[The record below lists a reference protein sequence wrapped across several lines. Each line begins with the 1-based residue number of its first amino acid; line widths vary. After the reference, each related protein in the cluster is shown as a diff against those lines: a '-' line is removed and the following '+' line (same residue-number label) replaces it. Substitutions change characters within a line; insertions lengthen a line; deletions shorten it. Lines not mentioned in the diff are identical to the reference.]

1 VLTMVMILSRITG
14 TNSEVEPSRYA
25 TLGPPNTIN
34 HTLKLDHCVRDQI
47 GGLQKAL
54 VARCRLEWVAVS
66 QSDELMILFMM
77 PAAITLMSRRCGHC
91 VAAKRSHPTS
101 DPEDVWGISKPVRLC
116 VV

>member
-1 VLTMVMILSRITG
+1 MVMILSRITG

-54 VARCRLEWVAVS
+54 AARCTDGCKLG
-66 QSDELMILFMM
+66 SDNMYFLNQRRIATIL
-77 PAAITLMSRRCGHC
+77 
-91 VAAKRSHPTS
+91 
-101 DPEDVWGISKPVRLC
+101 
-116 VV
+116 

>member
-1 VLTMVMILSRITG
+1 MVMILSRITG

-54 VARCRLEWVAVS
+54 AVRGKHVSLRVA
-66 QSDELMILFMM
+66 LMGASLVQIMHIF
-77 PAAITLMSRRCGHC
+77 
-91 VAAKRSHPTS
+91 
-101 DPEDVWGISKPVRLC
+101 
-116 VV
+116 

>member
-1 VLTMVMILSRITG
+1 MVMILSRITG

-54 VARCRLEWVAVS
+54 VARSQHVS
-66 QSDELMILFMM
+66 LRVVLMGASLVQIICIF
-77 PAAITLMSRRCGHC
+77 
-91 VAAKRSHPTS
+91 
-101 DPEDVWGISKPVRLC
+101 
-116 VV
+116 